1 MSNFANSYLKYA
13 NHLKKINEAARS
25 APERLVQEIEESY
38 REQLHM
44 AADKI
49 ERSRHDYRI
58 VLLAGPS
65 SSGKTTTATRLC
77 ACLTERGIDNTLI
90 SLDDF
95 YRGANEAPL
104 LENGHYDYE
113 SVEALDLPKLEE
125 CMRGLVESNR
135 CVMPLFDFY
144 QRKPSGKSREVV
156 LKEHGI
162 AVVEGIHAL
171 NPKICAHLPQ
181 DKIFKVYVSVKQGIK
196 NKREKI
202 LSAEDIRFIRRLVR
216 DNSFRSTP
224 PERTLQMWP
233 NVIAG
238 ENKYIK
244 PYKYECDITINSI
257 HIYEPCVLKHRAIPL
272 LNQLIADKV
281 PEEEDLR
288 RMTSALNLF
297 ESISEDLVPQDSI
310 IREFIGPTQK

>member
-95 YRGANEAPL
+95 RRMYAGIGGKQPL
-104 LENGHYDYE
+104 CDAA
-113 SVEALDLPKLEE
+113 VRFLPEKAE
-125 CMRGLVESNR
+125 
-135 CVMPLFDFY
+135 
-144 QRKPSGKSREVV
+144 
-156 LKEHGI
+156 
-162 AVVEGIHAL
+162 
-171 NPKICAHLPQ
+171 
-181 DKIFKVYVSVKQGIK
+181 
-196 NKREKI
+196 REK
-202 LSAEDIRFIRRLVR
+202 S
-216 DNSFRSTP
+216 
-224 PERTLQMWP
+224 
-233 NVIAG
+233 
-238 ENKYIK
+238 
-244 PYKYECDITINSI
+244 
-257 HIYEPCVLKHRAIPL
+257 
-272 LNQLIADKV
+272 
-281 PEEEDLR
+281 
-288 RMTSALNLF
+288 
-297 ESISEDLVPQDSI
+297 
-310 IREFIGPTQK
+310 